1 MDIQFLEVKKY
12 IYYINMGIKIFME
25 VNFFKV

>member
-1 MDIQFLEVKKY
+1 MDIQFLEVKNY
-12 IYYINMGIKIFME
+12 SYYINMGIKILME